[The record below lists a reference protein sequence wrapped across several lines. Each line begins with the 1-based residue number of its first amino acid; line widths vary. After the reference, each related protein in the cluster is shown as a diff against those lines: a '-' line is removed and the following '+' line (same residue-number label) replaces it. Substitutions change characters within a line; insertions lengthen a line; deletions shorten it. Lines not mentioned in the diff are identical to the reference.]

1 MQPPRRSSA
10 RTVLVLPLAAAVTV
24 LTPLVVAATPRD
36 GRAVAVIAW
45 SAENGGAAA
54 IAARAD
60 GTLHS
65 ASSGNRVVIASAESP
80 GFVARLY
87 AAGAGLVVD
96 AAMAQACLSPLVSLT
111 VVRSP

>member
-1 MQPPRRSSA
+1 MA
-10 RTVLVLPLAAAVTV
+10 LV
-24 LTPLVVAATPRD
+24 TPLVFAATPRD

-96 AAMAQACLSPLVSLT
+96 AAMAQACFSPLISLT
-111 VVRSP
+111 TVRNP